1 MKQKFELKN
10 YELSLI
16 EKMSDKQILEALC
29 KMTFKEGYQDLSERE
44 KFYVR
49 TYKAEVLRRMKY
61 RKK

>member
-29 KMTFKEGYQDLSERE
+29 KMTFKESYQDLSDRE

-49 TYKAEVLRRMKY
+49 TYKTEVLRRMKY
-61 RKK
+61 RKN

>member
-16 EKMSDKQILEALC
+16 ENMSDKQILEALC
-29 KMTFKEGYQDLSERE
+29 KMTFEEGYQDLSDRE

-61 RKK
+61 RKN